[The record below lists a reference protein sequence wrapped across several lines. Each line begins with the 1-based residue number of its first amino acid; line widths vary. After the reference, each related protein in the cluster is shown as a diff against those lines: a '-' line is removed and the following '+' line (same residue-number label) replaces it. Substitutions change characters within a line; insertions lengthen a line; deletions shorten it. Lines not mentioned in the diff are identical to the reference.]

1 MYGLENDWGLKMIG
15 MNIVVVFP
23 GQGSQS
29 IGMLADYAESWPQ
42 IEETFK
48 QASDVLGYDCWD
60 IVCNGPAEKLNKTEI
75 TQPIM
80 LAADIAVLRVM
91 AQQCML
97 MPMVF
102 AGHSLGEYAALVAA
116 EALDFE
122 DAIKLVSKRGQLMQA
137 AVPEGKG
144 AMSAIIGL
152 NDEAIIQ
159 ICEQVSKDLG
169 EPVEAVNFN
178 SPGQVVIAGAT
189 DAVNKAMELLKE
201 EGAKRALPLPVSVP
215 SHSSLM
221 KPAADELAEYLKGV
235 NINKPKIQVIHNVD
249 AKSHDDPNA
258 IRDALAKQLYSPV
271 QWSHTIQIITDG
283 ADVVVECGPG
293 KVLGGLTRRINKEVK
308 SYSLDSMV
316 AMQKFL
322 DSMADED

>member
-1 MYGLENDWGLKMIG
+1 

-29 IGMLADYAESWPQ
+29 IGMLSDYAEEWPQ
-42 IEETFK
+42 VEETFK
-48 QASDVLGYDCWD
+48 QASEALGYDCWD
-60 IVCNGPAEKLNKTEI
+60 IVCNGPAEKINKTEI

-80 LAADIAVLRVM
+80 LAADIAVMRVM

-97 MPMVF
+97 TPMVF

-116 EALDFE
+116 QSLDFE

-137 AVPEGKG
+137 AVPEGEG
-144 AMSAIIGL
+144 AMAAIIGL
-152 NDEAIIQ
+152 PDDPIIK
-159 ICEQVSKDLG
+159 ICEQVSSDIG
-169 EPVEAVNFN
+169 QPVEAVNFN

-189 DAVNKAMELLKE
+189 EAVNKAIELLKE

-235 NINKPKIQVIHNVD
+235 TINKPKIQVIHNVD
-249 AKSHDDPNA
+249 AKSHDEPDA
-258 IRDALAKQLYSPV
+258 IRDALTKQLYNPV
-271 QWSHTIQIITDG
+271 QWTHTIQIISDG

-308 SYSLDSMV
+308 SFSLDST
-316 AMQKFL
+316 ASMQKFL
-322 DSMADED
+322 DSMV

>member
-1 MYGLENDWGLKMIG
+1 MMDG
-15 MNIVVVFP
+15 MNVVVVFP

-29 IGMLADYAESWPQ
+29 VGMLSDYAKTWPQ
-42 IEETFK
+42 IKETFQ
-48 QASDVLGYDCWD
+48 QASDVLGYNCWD
-60 IVCNGPAEKLNKTEI
+60 IVCNGPLEKINKTEI
-75 TQPIM
+75 TQPLV
-80 LAADIAVLRVM
+80 LAADIAVMRVM

-116 EALDFE
+116 QSLTFE

-137 AVPEGKG
+137 AVPEGEG
-144 AMSAIIGL
+144 AMAAIIGL
-152 NDEAIIQ
+152 NDDVVIQ
-159 ICEQVSKDLG
+159 VCEQVSKDIG

-189 DAVNKAMELLKE
+189 AAVTKAMEALKE

-221 KPAADELAEYLKGV
+221 KPAADELAIYLKGV
-235 NINKPKIQVIHNVD
+235 SINKPKVQVIHNVD
-249 AKSHDDPNA
+249 AMSHDEPDA
-258 IRDALAKQLYSPV
+258 IREALVKQLYNPV
-271 QWSHTIQIITDG
+271 QWTHTIQIITDG

-293 KVLGGLTRRINKEVK
+293 KVLGGLTRRINKEVA
-308 SYSLDSMV
+308 SFSLDSMA

-322 DSMADED
+322 DSMSIED

>member
-1 MYGLENDWGLKMIG
+1 MIG

-29 IGMLADYAESWPQ
+29 IGMLSDYAETWPQ

-80 LAADIAVLRVM
+80 LAADIAVMRVM

-97 MPMVF
+97 TPMVF

-116 EALDFE
+116 ESLDFE
-122 DAIKLVSKRGQLMQA
+122 DAIKLVAKRGQLMQA

-152 NDEAIIQ
+152 NDDAVIQ
-159 ICEQVSKDLG
+159 ICEQVSNDLG

-249 AKSHDDPNA
+249 ARSHDEPDA
-258 IRDALAKQLYSPV
+258 IREALAKQLYNPV
-271 QWSHTIQIITDG
+271 QWTHTIQIITDG

-293 KVLGGLTRRINKEVK
+293 KVLGGLTRRINKEVA

-316 AMQKFL
+316 AMEKFL
-322 DSMADED
+322 DSMSLED

>member
-1 MYGLENDWGLKMIG
+1 MIG

-29 IGMLADYAESWPQ
+29 VGMLSDYAETWSV

-48 QASDVLGYDCWD
+48 EASDILGYDCWD
-60 IVCNGPAEKLNKTEI
+60 IVRNGPVEKINKTEI

-80 LAADIAVLRVM
+80 LAADIAVMRVM
-91 AQQCML
+91 SQQCML
-97 MPMVF
+97 TPMVF

-116 EALDFE
+116 ESIDFS

-144 AMSAIIGL
+144 AMAAIIGL
-152 NDEAIIQ
+152 NDDAIIT
-159 ICEQVSKDLG
+159 ICEQVTAEVG

-189 DAVNKAMELLKE
+189 GAVTKAMEDLKE

-221 KPAADELAEYLKGV
+221 KPAADELAEYLKTV
-235 NINKPKIQVIHNVD
+235 TINTPKIQVIHNVD
-249 AKSHDDPNA
+249 AKSHDDPDS
-258 IRDALAKQLYSPV
+258 IRDALTRQLYNPV
-271 QWSHTIQIITDG
+271 QWTHTIQIISDG

-293 KVLGGLTRRINKEVK
+293 KVLGGLTRRINKEVT
-308 SYSLDSMV
+308 SFSLDNMAS
-316 AMQKFL
+316 MQKFL
-322 DSMADED
+322 DCMTEES

>member
-1 MYGLENDWGLKMIG
+1 MIG

-29 IGMLADYAESWPQ
+29 IGMLSDYAETWPQ

-60 IVCNGPAEKLNKTEI
+60 IVCNGPAEKINKTEI
-75 TQPIM
+75 TQPVM

-122 DAIKLVSKRGQLMQA
+122 DAIKLVAKRGQLMQA

-152 NDEAIIQ
+152 NDDAIIQ

-235 NINKPKIQVIHNVD
+235 SINKPKIQVIHNVD
-249 AKSHDDPNA
+249 AKSHDEPDA
-258 IRDALAKQLYSPV
+258 IREALVKQLYKPV
-271 QWSHTIQIITDG
+271 QWTHTIQIITDG
-283 ADVVVECGPG
+283 ADAVVECGPG

-308 SYSLDSMV
+308 SYSLDSM
-316 AMQKFL
+316 AQMQKFL
-322 DSMADED
+322 DSMAVED

>member
-1 MYGLENDWGLKMIG
+1 MDG

-29 IGMLADYAESWPQ
+29 IGMLSEYAESWPQ

-60 IVCNGPAEKLNKTEI
+60 IVCNGPVEKINKTEI

-80 LAADIAVLRVM
+80 LAADIAVMRVM

-97 MPMVF
+97 TPMVF

-116 EALDFE
+116 ESLDFE

-137 AVPEGKG
+137 AVPEGEG
-144 AMSAIIGL
+144 AMAAILGL
-152 NDEAIIQ
+152 NDDSIIQ
-159 ICEQVSKDLG
+159 ICEQVTTEIG
-169 EPVEAVNFN
+169 APVEAVNFN

-189 DAVNKAMELLKE
+189 AAVEKAMEQLKE

-221 KPAADELAEYLKGV
+221 KPAADQLAEYLKTV
-235 NINKPKIQVIHNVD
+235 AISTPKIQVIHNVD
-249 AKSHDDPNA
+249 AKSHDEPDA
-258 IRDALAKQLYSPV
+258 IRDALAKQLYNPV
-271 QWSHTIQIITDG
+271 QWTHTIQIITDG

-293 KVLGGLTRRINKEVK
+293 KVLGGLTRRINKEV
-308 SYSLDSMV
+308 SSFSLDSIVGME
-316 AMQKFL
+316 KFL
-322 DSMADED
+322 DSMS

>member
-1 MYGLENDWGLKMIG
+1 MDG

-29 IGMLADYAESWPQ
+29 IGMLSDYAEAWPQ
-42 IEETFK
+42 VQETFK

-60 IVCNGPAEKLNKTEI
+60 IVCNGPAEKINKTEI

-80 LAADIAVLRVM
+80 LAADIAVMRVM
-91 AQQCML
+91 QQQCML
-97 MPMVF
+97 TPMVF

-116 EALDFE
+116 QSLDFE

-137 AVPEGKG
+137 AVPEGEG
-144 AMSAIIGL
+144 AMAAIIGL
-152 NDEAIIQ
+152 PDDPIIT
-159 ICEQVSKDLG
+159 ICEQVTADTG
-169 EPVEAVNFN
+169 TPVEAVNFN

-235 NINKPKIQVIHNVD
+235 TINKPKIQVIHNVD
-249 AKSHDDPNA
+249 AKSHDEPDA
-258 IRDALAKQLYSPV
+258 IRDALAKQLYNPV
-271 QWSHTIQIITDG
+271 QWTHTIQIISDG

-308 SYSLDSMV
+308 SFSLDSTASMD
-316 AMQKFL
+316 KFL
-322 DSMADED
+322 ESMS

>member
-1 MYGLENDWGLKMIG
+1 MIG

-29 IGMLADYAESWPQ
+29 IGMLSDYAKTWPQ

-48 QASDVLGYDCWD
+48 QASDILGYDCWD
-60 IVCNGPAEKLNKTEI
+60 IVCNGPAEKLNQTEI

-80 LAADIAVLRVM
+80 LAADIAVMRVM

-116 EALDFE
+116 EAIDFD
-122 DAIKLVSKRGQLMQA
+122 DAIKLVAKRGQLMQA

-249 AKSHDDPNA
+249 AKSHDEPDA
-258 IRDALAKQLYSPV
+258 IREALVKQLYNPV
-271 QWSHTIQIITDG
+271 QWTHTVQIITDG

-308 SYSLDSMV
+308 SYSLDSMP

-322 DSMADED
+322 DSMSLED

>member
-1 MYGLENDWGLKMIG
+1 MDG
-15 MNIVVVFP
+15 MNIVAVFP

-29 IGMLADYAESWPQ
+29 IGMLSDYAESWPQ
-42 IEETFK
+42 IEETFR

-60 IVCNGPAEKLNKTEI
+60 IVCNGPIEKLNQTEI

-80 LAADIAVLRVM
+80 LAADIAVMRVM

-97 MPMVF
+97 TPMVF

-116 EALDFE
+116 ESLDFA
-122 DAIKLVSKRGQLMQA
+122 DAIKLVAKRGQLMQT
-137 AVPEGKG
+137 AVPEGEG
-144 AMSAIIGL
+144 AMAAIIGL
-152 NDEAIIQ
+152 ADDVIITV
-159 ICEQVSKDLG
+159 CEQVSQDVG
-169 EPVEAVNFN
+169 APVEAVNFN

-189 DAVNKAMELLKE
+189 GAVNKAMEVLKE

-221 KPAADELAEYLKGV
+221 KPAADELAEYLKTV
-235 NINKPKIQVIHNVD
+235 TINTPKIQVIHNVD
-249 AKSHDDPNA
+249 AKSHDEPDA
-258 IRDALAKQLYSPV
+258 IREALVKQLYNPV
-271 QWSHTIQIITDG
+271 QWTHTIQIITDG

-308 SYSLDSMV
+308 SFSLDTPASME
-316 AMQKFL
+316 KFL
-322 DSMADED
+322 NSMSFED